1 MTKYDEQALN
11 YLRSKFPGEDE
22 KIFHT
27 DYNGRVHTGIIEAFN
42 VFMAGEIDKTCKEC
56 KGSCALGNPSSRPVA
71 VIKTSQRGYKYL
83 SVGFTCDMSC
93 RFNPL
98 SGQFGRMFR
107 ASGLINSQLDKT
119 FKNYEARSKEL
130 VDAKSAAINAAH
142 DQTGLILAGTRGTG
156 KTHLA
161 IAIALYAMK
170 HNRQAIFRL
179 VNDLLEEL
187 RQSVR
192 EDNFSEVISRF
203 KEVPVLILDDLG
215 KERTT
220 DAGLDYLYQ
229 IVDFR
234 YRHNLQTIITTNAPT
249 IQELEKWGAPEYLTP
264 MCSRILEN
272 GSWVSIT
279 NAQDWR
285 VK

>member
-1 MTKYDEQALN
+1 MKYDEQALN
-11 YLRSKFPGEDE
+11 YLRSKFPSEDE
-22 KIFHT
+22 QTFHT

-42 VFMAGEIDKTCKEC
+42 IFMLSEIEKTCKEC
-56 KGSCALGNPSSRPVA
+56 EGKCALGNPSSKPVA
-71 VIKTSQRGYKYL
+71 VIKTSPRGYKYL

-107 ASGLINSQLDKT
+107 VSCLNETHLTKT
-119 FKNYEARSKEL
+119 FENYQRNGSDCVK
-130 VDAKSAAINAAH
+130 AKSHAMKAAMNH
-142 DQTGLILAGTRGTG
+142 TGLILAGMRGTG

-161 IAIALYAMK
+161 IAIALDSMK
-170 HNRQAIFRL
+170 HGRQAIFRL

-192 EDNFSEVISRF
+192 DDNFSQVISRF